1 MILENLLRGM
11 TVPGR
16 VPRDRIDNMTKQL
29 SMDQQSIFIIQNLVG
44 EIVRLR
50 KLLAKKYGLT
60 LNSDI
65 TEFIG
70 NIEKIAI
77 ARKWG
82 VNRHA
87 FLQIIEKMQ
96 VTGSLRRKQGSG
108 APISVMTDAVKR
120 KLVQI
125 LLQNKGDIDFQ
136 T

>member
-11 TVPGR
+11 PVPGR
-16 VPRDRIDNMTKQL
+16 VPRDRIDNLTKQL

-44 EIVRLR
+44 EIVRLH
-50 KLLAKKYGLT
+50 KLLAKKNRST

-65 TEFIG
+65 NKFIG
-70 NIEKIAI
+70 NIEKSAI
-77 ARKWG
+77 ERNWG

-87 FLQIIEKMQ
+87 FLQIIEKMK
-96 VTGSLRRKQGSG
+96 VTGSLRRKPGSE
-108 APISVMTDAVKR
+108 APISVITDAVKL

-125 LLQNKGDIDFQ
+125 LLKNKGDIDFQ